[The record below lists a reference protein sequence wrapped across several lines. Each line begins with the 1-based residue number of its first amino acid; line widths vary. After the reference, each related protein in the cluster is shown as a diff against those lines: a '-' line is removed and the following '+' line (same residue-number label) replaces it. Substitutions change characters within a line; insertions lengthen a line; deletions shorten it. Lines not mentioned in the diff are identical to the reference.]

1 MENYIILA
9 VVAVILAAAVGY
21 IVKQKKSGA
30 ACIGCPDGHSCPHSK
45 NGGCS
50 CHCHK

>member
-1 MENYIILA
+1 MDYIILA
-9 VVAVILAAAVGY
+9 VVAVMLAAAIGY

-30 ACIGCPDGHSCPHSK
+30 ACIGCPDGHSCSHCK
-45 NGGCS
+45 GGCS